1 MEMTPA
7 SARRLLSVCVAGT
20 FLVVGASA
28 VAYALID
35 RTVHGSWFDYF
46 YVGTEMNLPT
56 WWNVLLLAGVGLAAA
71 FAAAVLPTERAGWC
85 AIAAAAAFLS
95 LDEGSRLHETTGHL
109 VQGLGLPT
117 FSWVLVGAIVAPIG
131 LIVLAVLTRHLPR
144 GTRLALTAC
153 VAAYV
158 FAALGLEAIGGY
170 LQHQDN
176 WGGFLTLTHVEEMLE
191 MLACAFAIYVIVRRV
206 VPLRIEKL
214 AEPVGTRLAPAD
226 ESAGPEVWR
235 RAGHQH
241 APTDDRRKVESRPR

>member
-1 MEMTPA
+1 MDMTPA

-28 VAYALID
+28 LAYALID
-35 RTVHGSWFDYF
+35 RSVHGAWFDYF

-71 FAAAVLPTERAGWC
+71 FAAAVVPKERVGWW

-109 VQGLGLPT
+109 VQGFGIPT
-117 FSWVLVGAIVAPIG
+117 FSWVLVGAVVAPIG
-131 LIVLAVLTRHLPR
+131 LIVLAVLTRHLLR

-158 FAALGLEAIGGY
+158 VAALGLEAVGGY
-170 LQHQDN
+170 LQQQDN
-176 WGGFLTLTHVEEMLE
+176 WGGFLTLTHVEETLE
-191 MLACAFAIYVIVRRV
+191 MLACAFAIYAIVLRV
-206 VPLRIEKL
+206 VPIRIEKL
-214 AEPVGTRLAPAD
+214 AEPLGAPDTPAGG
-226 ESAGPEVWR
+226 SAPEIR
-235 RAGHQH
+235 RDGGHQH
-241 APTDDRRKVESRPR
+241 VSIDDRRRVESRAR